1 MGSIWKNALIF
12 SMAKKKVVINLVMA
26 VWRSFL
32 SLCDAACEMK
42 NEAAATAAHETVPVL
57 VALQA
62 VCDVTRMV
70 IHSWFRLAAC
80 SSFCLCVCV
89 YRTHHRPSTSYQREQ
104 SQETENTQQ
113 VESFVVSQPGLPS
126 KKNEWSFWGF
136 FNRVKGKT
144 VENGV

>member
-1 MGSIWKNALIF
+1 
-12 SMAKKKVVINLVMA
+12 MA
-26 VWRSFL
+26 VREIFF

-62 VCDVTRMV
+62 VCDVTKMV

-80 SSFCLCVCV
+80 SSFSVCVCV

-104 SQETENTQQ
+104 SQETERTHTASR
-113 VESFVVSQPGLPS
+113 EFRRQPAGLPA
-126 KKNEWSFWGF
+126 KKK
-136 FNRVKGKT
+136 RVKFFGYSI
-144 VENGV
+144 E

>member
-1 MGSIWKNALIF
+1 
-12 SMAKKKVVINLVMA
+12 
-26 VWRSFL
+26 
-32 SLCDAACEMK
+32 MK

-89 YRTHHRPSTSYQREQ
+89 PNAPPSIHQLSERAEPGNREH
-104 SQETENTQQ
+104 TQQ
-113 VESFVVSQPGLPS
+113 VESFVVSQDYQQRKTSEVL
-126 KKNEWSFWGF
+126 GF
-136 FNRVKGKT
+136 SI
-144 VENGV
+144 E